1 MKKIAISVLAAI
13 LLVGCTPRVQKPIK
27 LPAFPQAEYDALK
40 LDGNESLSGQAFL
53 KTLGGDVKTAA
64 GSQVVLMP
72 KTSYTDFQFNICN
85 SYTICEQE
93 DMRAAKYEKVTTAD
107 AEGKFEFTDIAPGD
121 YYIQTTVTWM
131 RPSGAGLLPEGGAL
145 MAKATVKP
153 GVKNSVMVTR

>member
-1 MKKIAISVLAAI
+1 MKKLLIGVTGVLM
-13 LLVGCTPRVQKPIK
+13 LSGCAPKPPKPIT

-40 LDGNESLSGQAFL
+40 LTGNESLSGQAFL

-72 KTSYTDFQFNICN
+72 KTSYTDFQFSICN
-85 SYTICEQE
+85 SYTLCEQE